1 MSLFQFGKKKT
12 QEQSGPA
19 PAANAEATGGAC
31 ACGCSGCTQE
41 APKSRFIVLGACC
54 GKSIETLENTKTALR
69 ELGFTDEVQSV
80 GDSLEIAK
88 YGVMQTPALVIDG
101 KVVSYGKFLKVD
113 DVKKIIEKLGI
124 QK

>member
-1 MSLFQFGKKKT
+1 M
-12 QEQSGPA
+12 
-19 PAANAEATGGAC
+19 
-31 ACGCSGCTQE
+31 
-41 APKSRFIVLGACC
+41 LGACC

-101 KVVSYGKFLKVD
+101 KVVSYGKFLQVD